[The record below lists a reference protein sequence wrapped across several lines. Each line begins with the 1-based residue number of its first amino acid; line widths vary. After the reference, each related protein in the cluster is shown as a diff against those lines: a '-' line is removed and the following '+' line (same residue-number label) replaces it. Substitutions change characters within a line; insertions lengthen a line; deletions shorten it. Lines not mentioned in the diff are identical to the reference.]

1 MKLFHR
7 KPTRERKILFL
18 RKRYL
23 AIPGALLAI
32 CALCL
37 VTNLPAYVTASA
49 SQRQLPIY
57 SVQRDYKVCALTFDA
72 AWGNEDT
79 QALIDIFDRY
89 NVKVTFF
96 VVGDWVEKY
105 PESVKALA
113 DAGHE
118 VMCHSDSH
126 AHFNSLSADEIV
138 ADISSCCDKIEAV
151 TGVRPTLFR
160 APFGEYDDHVVTTV
174 RGMGLEVIQWDV
186 EPLAAGAMP

>member
-1 MKLFHR
+1 MKIITW
-7 KPTRERKILFL
+7 KPKKT
-18 RKRYL
+18 
-23 AIPGALLAI
+23 ALLAV
-32 CALCL
+32 ALA
-37 VTNLPAYVTASA
+37 VAMIGYIAAYPSMAGAYATDKP
-49 SQRQLPIY
+49 LPIY
-57 SVQRDYKVCALTFDA
+57 CVDTDQKTCAISFDA

-79 QALIDIFDRY
+79 QTLIDILEKYR
-89 NVKVTFF
+89 VKTTFF

-151 TGVRPTLFR
+151 TGTRPTLFR
-160 APFGEYDDHVVTTV
+160 PPFGEYDDHVVTTV

-186 EPLAAGAMP
+186 EPLAAPARA

>member
-7 KPTRERKILFL
+7 KPTRARKILFL

-79 QALIDIFDRY
+79 QALIDIFDQY
-89 NVKVTFF
+89 NVADSVVFF
-96 VVGDWVEKY
+96 VTD
-105 PESVKALA
+105 S
-113 DAGHE
+113 AGLLQGCFKIE
-118 VMCHSDSH
+118 TMLF
-126 AHFNSLSADEIV
+126 AIPAMLGNSL
-138 ADISSCCDKIEAV
+138 
-151 TGVRPTLFR
+151 FR
-160 APFGEYDDHVVTTV
+160 F
-174 RGMGLEVIQWDV
+174 
-186 EPLAAGAMP
+186 